1 MDKAQ
6 TPGNFK
12 LHDSRHLGRNW
23 ILLRGLSRES
33 AHWGDFVP
41 LLRAAFPE
49 AGITALDLPGTG
61 RYCRE
66 ASPDSIR
73 QITRQVR
80 AQARQAGLLQ
90 QPVTVLGLSLGAM
103 VAFEWM
109 LSYPGDICGAAL
121 INTSFAGLSPS
132 YQRLRWQSLVRLAAL
147 ALTRN
152 LRRREA
158 AILALVSNRT
168 PDERTLKDWESI
180 QRERPVSLK
189 NSWRQ
194 IRAAARY
201 RPCDRR
207 PEQSV
212 LLLNAWGDRLVAP
225 ECSVDIYRKWHW
237 RYCSHPWAGH
247 DLPLDD
253 GAWVVAQLQEWVAQN

>member
-1 MDKAQ
+1 MNK
-6 TPGNFK
+6 
-12 LHDSRHLGRNW
+12 HLGRNW

-41 LLRAAFPE
+41 LLQAAFPE
-49 AGITALDLPGTG
+49 GRITALDLPGTG
-61 RYCRE
+61 RYYRE
-66 ASPDSIR
+66 ASPNTIS
-73 QITRQVR
+73 QITHTVR

-109 LSYPGDICGAAL
+109 LTYPGDICGATL
-121 INTSFAGLSPS
+121 INTSFAGLSPF
-132 YQRLRWQSLVRLAAL
+132 YRRLRWQSLGRLSSL
-147 ALTRN
+147 MLKRN
-152 LRRREA
+152 LHERES
-158 AILALVSNRT
+158 AILALVSNRNQ
-168 PDERTLKDWESI
+168 DEQIIKAWEKI
-180 QRERPVSLK
+180 QQERPVSFQ

-201 RPCDRR
+201 RPCDRG

-212 LLLNAWGDRLVAP
+212 LLLNARGDRLVAP

-237 RYCSHPWAGH
+237 HYRSHPWAGH
-247 DLPLDD
+247 DLTLDD
-253 GAWVVAQLQEWVAQN
+253 GAWVASQLREWVAQN

>member
-1 MDKAQ
+1 MNK
-6 TPGNFK
+6 
-12 LHDSRHLGRNW
+12 HLGRNW

-41 LLRAAFPE
+41 LLQAAFPE
-49 AGITALDLPGTG
+49 ARITALDLPGTG
-61 RYCRE
+61 RYYRE
-66 ASPDSIR
+66 ASPNTIS
-73 QITRQVR
+73 QITHIVR

-90 QPVTVLGLSLGAM
+90 EPATVLGLSLGAM

-109 LSYPGDICGAAL
+109 LTYPGDICGATL
-121 INTSFAGLSPS
+121 INTSFAGLSPF
-132 YQRLRWQSLVRLAAL
+132 YRRLRWQSLGRLSSL
-147 ALTRN
+147 VLKRN
-152 LRRREA
+152 LHERES
-158 AILALVSNRT
+158 AILALVSNRNR
-168 PDERTLKDWESI
+168 DEQIIRAWEKI
-180 QRERPVSLK
+180 QQERPVSFQ
-189 NSWRQ
+189 NRWRQ

-237 RYCSHPWAGH
+237 HYRSHPWAGH
-247 DLPLDD
+247 DLTLDD
-253 GAWVVAQLQEWVAQN
+253 GAWVASQMREWVAQN